1 MKSTTWHLGGRDGH
15 KQQGEVEV
23 LVRPACLR
31 RWRAGWS
38 RRGPPPWWPGWT
50 MWGRC
55 SRRGGGGG
63 ASRWHRR
70 SAPAGGRSGRGCWR
84 SGGLRRCM
92 LGSRNET
99 SWQPV
104 HKVFVLYQNGFVHD
118 YLFLFLSINDRIS
131 CYVVDIIR
139 VDNSNIIWT
148 KHGQK
153 EDQDGPPY
161 YC

>member
-1 MKSTTWHLGGRDGH
+1 
-15 KQQGEVEV
+15 
-23 LVRPACLR
+23 
-31 RWRAGWS
+31 
-38 RRGPPPWWPGWT
+38 
-50 MWGRC
+50 
-55 SRRGGGGG
+55 
-63 ASRWHRR
+63 
-70 SAPAGGRSGRGCWR
+70 
-84 SGGLRRCM
+84 M

-104 HKVFVLYQNGFVHD
+104 PKVFVLYQNGFVHG
-118 YLFLFLSINDRIS
+118 YSFLFLSINDRIS

-153 EDQDGPPY
+153 DQDKTPY